1 MGTMTEAIRLV
12 ISGDSKGAVKALGDV
27 SGEAQKAQ
35 GTFGKYGEGLN
46 KAANWAAAGVV
57 ALSAVIIKSVK
68 DYADFAI
75 TVGKVSAQTGM
86 GAEATS
92 RFVGQ
97 LQFFHA
103 DASKAGM
110 AVKTLEK
117 GIYGLETGSQASVDA
132 FKILG
137 LTWEDLKNL
146 KPEDQLALIRDRLSQ
161 VTDSAA
167 RSAAAGTLL
176 GRGAKDMALWYTASA
191 AAIDEV
197 NKNLKANGQIMT
209 AQDIEDAKKGA
220 EAWKNF
226 SGAMKGFEYATARGV
241 LPVLT
246 KLGYALTFITRTL
259 HPIAG
264 LLGYVAGALAVF
276 VGVVKTA
283 VFFQKTWNQLLGL
296 LPARLVKA
304 KVAEEGATVATRAG
318 TGAMKAQMV
327 TLGMY
332 GIALAAAAVAIYG
345 IVKAYQA
352 WQQAAQQAA
361 TAAASAQATLDANA
375 SKLDPAFVAQQ
386 QAGINADKYQSPQG
400 IGGWLVAALQ
410 GAYGPSWWEKSPL
423 QMLPG
428 FSSGGDFITRG
439 ATPIMVGE
447 GGPERVTVTPVG
459 RKGAGVTELH
469 VHNHFHGPVV
479 GGKAGMRELTEIV
492 NRTIGKQVAGLTR
505 GRMAPAYG

>member
-1 MGTMTEAIRLV
+1 MTEAIRLV

-46 KAANWAAAGVV
+46 KAANWAAAAVV
-57 ALSAVIIKSVK
+57 ALSAVIGKSVK
-68 DYADFAI
+68 DYAELAI

-86 GAEATS
+86 GAEETS

-117 GIYGLETGSQASVDA
+117 GIYGLETGSKASVDA

-146 KPEDQLALIRDRLSQ
+146 KPEDQMALIRDRLSQ

-167 RSAAAGTLL
+167 RSTAAGTLL
-176 GRGAKDMALWYTASA
+176 GRGAKDMALWFTASSDA
-191 AAIDEV
+191 MGKV
-197 NKNLKANGQIMT
+197 NDQLEKNGQIMT
-209 AQDIEDAKKGA
+209 EGQVKDAEKA
-220 EAWKNF
+220 AVAWKGF
-226 SGAMKGFEYATARGV
+226 SGALKGTEYAIARGV
-241 LPVLT
+241 LPAGAKLLGVLT
-246 KLGYALTFITRTL
+246 FLLQKLRPFAPLLVPLT
-259 HPIAG
+259 
-264 LLGYVAGALAVF
+264 GALAVF

-332 GIALAAAAVAIYG
+332 GIVLAAAAVAIYG
-345 IVKAYQA
+345 IVKAYQS

-361 TAAASAQATLDANA
+361 SAAAGAQATLDANA

-386 QAGINADKYQSPQG
+386 QAAINRDKYKSPG
-400 IGGWLVAALQ
+400 IGGWISSAGQGIWDTYLYPMWGGLQ
-410 GAYGPSWWEKSPL
+410 GKKYGA
-423 QMLPG
+423 
-428 FSSGGDFITRG
+428 GGDFIARG
-439 ATPIMVGE
+439 AQQIVVGDNPA
-447 GGPERVTVTPVG
+447 GERVTVTPLG

-479 GGKAGMRELTEIV
+479 GGKAGLRELTDIMS
-492 NRTIGKQVAGLTR
+492 RSLGPQVDRLQR
-505 GRMAPAYG
+505 GRFASA